1 MDENTEKKLER
12 KNNHL
17 LRNIIIILIIFF
29 LGMGTMFGIYYYFP
43 NIKEVTETRIN
54 KNVTV
59 TDTGI
64 ADAVEKVYDSV
75 VVINTYIKGQAYASG
90 TGFVYKVTNN
100 KAYLLTNNHVIDKAE
115 DVYVNFTDG
124 SIVKAEVVGADV
136 YSDIAVL
143 SVSSEYG
150 KNIAELGKSEDL
162 RLGDTVFAIGAP
174 LDSAY
179 SWSVTRGI
187 VSGKDRLVEVE
198 LTSGNTKTPMVV
210 KTIQTDAAINN
221 GNSGGPLANANGE
234 VIGIT
239 SIKLASEAIEGM
251 GFAIPIEDALEIAD
265 ELTTGKT
272 VERPYLGVYMLDVIN
287 AYYSRE
293 YYSLIRDANVTK
305 GVIVTDIEAK
315 SSAALAGIQQGDII
329 TKVDGKEISS
339 SAYLRYYLFKHKVGD
354 EMNLTIIRDNKE
366 VDIKVK
372 LTAK

>member
-305 GVIVTDIEAK
+305 GVIVTGIEAK